1 MKTRSETEQSSIA
14 LGWRLIRSF
23 GPPVEGAER
32 AVSLGPRGFLTLG
45 RGSDVFGPGGMA
57 SSRLSRRHASLRV
70 DPDGRL
76 TISDLDS
83 HNGVRMNGSPVKHAS
98 VPEGAVIGIGGVILH
113 ALRTSD
119 DVPCDGTDPFT
130 GIGPTAAALD
140 RSVGLLARRRAHAVF
155 VGETGTGKR
164 FAVEALHRRS
174 GGTVLLRVDAA
185 EDRGTDEDDALLAE
199 AGNGTL
205 YVDGVET
212 CSQSTAR
219 LLRRLVMA
227 ETPPEKLRLVASAR
241 EPIAQLVERGVLR
254 PEVAARLSRWRV
266 VCPPLRA
273 RREDI
278 PALACAFAL
287 RQGGEARSF
296 HPRLLEMLCLESWP
310 GNLHE
315 LDAAVGRLLSAAEP
329 NEELTLRHYGVSA
342 PPKVATP
349 PTSAIR
355 IHARGEWFELPGQSR
370 VELTGRGTLCR
381 LLAALLC
388 ARSEDANRRLT
399 ARDLAAA
406 GWPEDDP
413 SARAVINRVYVA
425 MSTLRSLG
433 LREALDRTPQGY
445 RFDVETPVEPVE
457 SSKSDS
463 AASAP

>member
-1 MKTRSETEQSSIA
+1 MKTRSETEESSVAI
-14 LGWRLIRSF
+14 GWRLVRSC
-23 GPPVEGAER
+23 GPPVEGAEQ

-83 HNGVRMNGSPVKHAS
+83 HNGVRVNGSPVKHAS

-113 ALRTSD
+113 ALRTTD
-119 DVPCDGTDPFT
+119 DVPCVGADPFT
-130 GIGPTAAALD
+130 GIGPTAAALE

-164 FAVEALHRRS
+164 FAVEELHRRS
-174 GGTVLLRVDAA
+174 PGDVLLRVDAA
-185 EDRGTDEDDALLAE
+185 RDRAPEEDDPLIDG
-199 AGNGTL
+199 AGSGTL
-205 YVDGVET
+205 YVDGLEA
-212 CSQSTAR
+212 CSPSTAR

-227 ETPPEKLRLVASAR
+227 DTPPEGLRLVASAR
-241 EPIAQLVERGVLR
+241 EPIAELVERGVLR

-266 VCPPLRA
+266 ACPPLRA

-278 PALACAFAL
+278 PALAAALAL
-287 RQGGEARSF
+287 RQGGQARSF
-296 HPRLLEMLCLESWP
+296 HPRLLEMLCLEPWP

-315 LDAAVGRLLSAAEP
+315 LDAAIGRLLCAAQP
-329 NEELTLRHYGVSA
+329 DEELTLRHHGVTA
-342 PPKVATP
+342 PPKVAES

-355 IHARGEWFELPGQSR
+355 IHDRGEWFELPGQPR

-381 LLAALLC
+381 LLAALLD
-388 ARSEDANRRLT
+388 ARREDANRRLT

-433 LREALDRTPQGY
+433 LRDALDRTPQGY

-457 SSKSDS
+457 SSNGDS
-463 AASAP
+463 AANAP